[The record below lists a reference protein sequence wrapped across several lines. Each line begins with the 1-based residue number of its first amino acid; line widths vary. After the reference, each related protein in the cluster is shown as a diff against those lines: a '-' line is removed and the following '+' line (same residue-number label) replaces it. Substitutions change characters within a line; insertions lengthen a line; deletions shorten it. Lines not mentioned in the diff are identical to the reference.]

1 MLAPVLAL
9 ATAALAAAAL
19 WWRLRGIAARAIDE
33 CYEQAE
39 WHRALA
45 WIDRASRWRLVPR
58 AELLDARA
66 LALQA
71 LGDVDGAVACARAY
85 LAHPTAG
92 SPLHR
97 ANTAVDVLVFAGR
110 YGEALAVTGTWDD
123 ARWRDFAVGHPPIFV
138 ILRANLAEA
147 LYNLGRWDEALAR
160 LADLDA
166 AARTPLTAAILALQR
181 AWILAHRGDG
191 AAALRLVDGIDR
203 VAFSAAW
210 RAEAHYTRASALLAL
225 DRIAEAGVEAE
236 AGLTAARRASS
247 QRNGWFLLAR
257 VAARAGDLARACA
270 LFERGARHAY
280 RRQGGDSLV
289 LWGDVLSA
297 QRRVADAR
305 TAWSLAIERDPESAA
320 AAIAR
325 DRTLTLL
332 SSVGIV
338 EPARS

>member
-1 MLAPVLAL
+1 MLALVFAL
-9 ATAALAAAAL
+9 AVLAAAAL
-19 WWRLRGIAARAIDE
+19 WWRLRSIAARAIDE
-33 CYEQAE
+33 CYEQAA

-45 WIDRASRWRLVPR
+45 WIARASRWRLLPT

-66 LALQA
+66 MALQA

-97 ANTAVDVLVFAGR
+97 ANTAVDVLVFAGH
-110 YGEALAVTGTWDD
+110 YGEALAVTAAWDD
-123 ARWRDFAVGHPPIFV
+123 HRWRDLAAGHPPIFV

-147 LYNLGRWDEALAR
+147 LYNLGRWDDALAR
-160 LADLDA
+160 LADLDP

-191 AAALRLVDGIDR
+191 AAALRLVDAIDR
-203 VAFSAAW
+203 AALPVAW

-225 DRIAEAGVEAE
+225 DRAADAAVEAE
-236 AGLTAARRASS
+236 AGLAAARRASS

-257 VAARAGDLARACA
+257 IASRAGDLARACA

-280 RRQGGDSLV
+280 RRQGGDSLL
-289 LWGDVLSA
+289 LWGDILAA
-297 QRRVADAR
+297 QHRVAEAR
-305 TAWSLAIERDPESAA
+305 TAWSLTIDRDPESAA
-320 AAIAR
+320 AAVAR
-325 DRTLTLL
+325 DR
-332 SSVGIV
+332 
-338 EPARS
+338 R

>member
-1 MLAPVLAL
+1 MLALVLAV
-9 ATAALAAAAL
+9 AALASAAL
-19 WWRLRGIAARAIDE
+19 WWRLRTVAARAIDE
-33 CYEQAE
+33 CYEHAE

-45 WIDRASRWRLVPR
+45 WIARASRWRLVPR

-85 LAHPTAG
+85 LAHPAAG

-110 YGEALAVTGTWDD
+110 YGEALAVTATWDD
-123 ARWRDFAVGHPPIFV
+123 ARWRELAAGHPPIFV

-147 LYNLGRWDEALAR
+147 LYNLGRWDEALAL
-160 LADLDA
+160 LADLDV

-203 VAFSAAW
+203 VALPVAW

-225 DRIAEAGVEAE
+225 DRVADAAVEAE
-236 AGLTAARRASS
+236 AGLAAARRASS

-257 VAARAGDLARACA
+257 AAARAGDLAHACA
-270 LFERGARHAY
+270 LFERGARHFY

-289 LWGDVLSA
+289 LWGDVLAA
-297 QRRVADAR
+297 QGRGAEAR

-325 DRTLTLL
+325 DRTLT
-332 SSVGIV
+332 SPPSAEIV
-338 EPARS
+338 NPARS

>member
-1 MLAPVLAL
+1 MPALVLAL
-9 ATAALAAAAL
+9 AALAAAAL
-19 WWRLRGIAARAIDE
+19 WWRLRSLAARAIDD
-33 CYEQAE
+33 CYERAE

-45 WIDRASRWRLVPR
+45 WIERARRWRLVPR

-110 YGEALAVTGTWDD
+110 YGEALAVTAAWDD
-123 ARWRDFAVGHPPIFV
+123 RRWRELAAGHPPIFV

-147 LYNLGRWDEALAR
+147 LYNLGRWDDALAQ

-166 AARTPLTAAILALQR
+166 AARTPVTAAILALQR

-191 AAALRLVDGIDR
+191 AAALRLADGIDR
-203 VAFSAAW
+203 AALPVAW

-225 DRIAEAGVEAE
+225 DRVAEAGVEAE

-247 QRNGWFLLAR
+247 QRNGCFLLAR

-289 LWGDVLSA
+289 LWGDLLAA
-297 QRRVADAR
+297 QRCAPEAR

-320 AAIAR
+320 AAAAR
-325 DRTLTLL
+325 DRTLTLP
-332 SSVGIV
+332 SSAQIV